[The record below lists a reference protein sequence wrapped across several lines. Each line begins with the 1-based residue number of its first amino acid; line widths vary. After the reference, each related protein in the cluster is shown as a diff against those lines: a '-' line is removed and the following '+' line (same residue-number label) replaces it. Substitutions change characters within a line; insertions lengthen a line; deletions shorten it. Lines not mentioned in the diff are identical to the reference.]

1 MKKIIASSIALFL
14 FMGVTFAQKFA
25 FVDTDYILQNIP
37 SYNAA
42 QEELNKVSEAWEGE
56 ITVEYEAIEQLYKT
70 YQSERVLLTDEMKKK
85 REEEIIAKERQ
96 VKELQSKY
104 FGPESDLSTKRQEL
118 VKPIQDALYKAVKE
132 LSRRIHVEGGSL
144 FFMEGTQPLVV
155 GTAALELYVTAD
167 HFDDIRPVPNL
178 RDTCFRDSTGHL
190 PSLCRGPTHRR
201 EPFDRPRRQR
211 CLGSCHGGDPR
222 IDRVSRGHLTRL
234 KSFAFPPRRAPF

>member
-1 MKKIIASSIALFL
+1 MKKIIASSVALFL
-14 FMGVTFAQKFA
+14 FMGVILAQKFA

-42 QEELNKVSEAWEGE
+42 QEELNKVSEAWEAE

-104 FGPESDLSTKRQEL
+104 FGPEGGLSKKRQEL

-132 LSRRIHVEGGSL
+132 LSAEGSYAVIFDTSSG
-144 FFMEGTQPLVV
+144 
-155 GTAALELYVTAD
+155 AAVLYS
-167 HFDDIRPVPNL
+167 N
-178 RDTCFRDSTGHL
+178 
-190 PSLCRGPTHRR
+190 
-201 EPFDRPRRQR
+201 PRYDLSDEVLKK
-211 CLGSCHGGDPR
+211 LGY
-222 IDRVSRGHLTRL
+222 
-234 KSFAFPPRRAPF
+234 KN